1 MDYKIR
7 LIRYLYYFSLT
18 GLLII
23 YLFPGSLLGYLFY
36 RDLGQQPRLISNPF
50 GTSINHFIA
59 FFYLSILGLISYM
72 KEVSFKQTVI
82 FLIVLSLLL
91 ELFHLII
98 PNRSFQSSDLF
109 ANLLGTLLAIVVI
122 FFYKRL
128 KNGKI

>member
-23 YLFPGSLLGYLFY
+23 YLFPGSLLGYFFY
-36 RDLGQQPRLISNPF
+36 GDLRQQPHIISNPF

-72 KEVSFKQTVI
+72 REASFKQTVI

-98 PNRSFQSSDLF
+98 PNRSFQSLDLF
-109 ANLLGTLLAIVVI
+109 ANLLGTLLAIVII

>member
-23 YLFPGSLLGYLFY
+23 YLFPGSLLGYFFY
-36 RDLGQQPRLISNPF
+36 GDFRQQPYG
-50 GTSINHFIA
+50 GTAINHFIA

-72 KEVSFKQTVI
+72 REVSFKKTVI

-98 PNRSFQSSDLF
+98 PNRSFQSLDLF

>member
-72 KEVSFKQTVI
+72 REVSFKKTVI

-98 PNRSFQSSDLF
+98 PNRSFQSLDLF

>member
-23 YLFPGSLLGYLFY
+23 YLFPGSLLGYFFY
-36 RDLGQQPRLISNPF
+36 GDLRQQPHIISNPF

-72 KEVSFKQTVI
+72 REASFKQTVI

-98 PNRSFQSSDLF
+98 PNRSFQSLDLF
-109 ANLLGTLLAIVVI
+109 GNLIGTLLSIVII